1 MNVFFHSEGV
11 IIVQYYYHEQ
21 LAGLDDNGFGVI
33 WERNVSTYM
42 PPHWHGAVELVLFVK
57 GKMTCKFSHSTIHA
71 QPGEVY
77 LINSHDVHETR
88 CSRGAQYLV
97 VHILPSALSRFL
109 PKFDQLSFSLKFD
122 PDDPVKSQALNFLKD
137 HMQTILQYRQEGR
150 EDRGLEIQARL
161 FAMADVL
168 VTNFS
173 QLLALE
179 EARLQRS
186 DMTRL
191 EPLLEYTRLHHHE
204 ELTLDGAADSM
215 GLNKEYFCRLFKKNM
230 GVSYLQYVYQVR
242 ATAVCR
248 ELETTE
254 DPIGEIAERHGFRD
268 PKMLNQYFREIYGCT
283 PSEKRKFFREVT
295 LDDPDEDPEEEE

>member
-230 GVSYLQYVYQVR
+230 GVSYLTYLNQIR
-242 ATAVCR
+242 ATALCR
-248 ELETTE
+248 ELETSD
-254 DPIGEIAERHGFRD
+254 DPIGELGERHGFSN
-268 PKMLNQYFREIYGCT
+268 PKMMNQYFREVYGCT
-283 PSEKRKFFREVT
+283 PSEKRKAFREMV
-295 LDDPDEDPEEEE
+295 LDGVY